1 LGPGRAFVFCI
12 IAPITLY
19 MRSHFLTA
27 RAAARRMAEQ
37 GSGALLTNTPEPAR
51 LGLAQVG
58 GMGPAWAAMEALNR
72 NLSADFGA
80 NGVRAICIRSTGMP
94 ETIDVVFG
102 LHADAMRITRKKF
115 QGFVEGMTHRRCST
129 TVSEVAEMAA
139 FLASD
144 RSSGMTG
151 TVANPTGGPIVDQ
164 GAVSARDFGRRAR
177 GIPSRKIT
185 IDR

>member
-51 LGLAQVG
+51 LGLAHVG

-72 NLSADFGA
+72 NLSAELGA

-94 ETIDVVFG
+94 ETETIDVVFG
-102 LHADAMRITRKKF
+102 LHADAMGITRKQF
-115 QGFVEGMTHRRCST
+115 QRFVEGMTHRRRST

-151 TVANPTGGPIVDQ
+151 TWPT
-164 GAVSARDFGRRAR
+164 
-177 GIPSRKIT
+177 
-185 IDR
+185 